1 MAARKTTDIESHIRE
16 YGEWRQQLHDDV
28 AEFQGWLKQ
37 QDLSDVHV
45 DQSLSGVLNTLRDD
59 KLYVAFVAEFSR
71 GKSELINAIFFGALG
86 RRILPS
92 AAGRTTMSPTEL
104 LYDSGSAPSLRLLPI
119 ETRKTGTTIAEYRG
133 FADEWKVF
141 KLDPK
146 SADGM
151 ADALQHIAETK
162 VVSQKEAQELGF
174 HIAADEHEQGMHILD
189 DGKVEVPHWRH
200 AIINYPHPLLENG
213 LVILDTP
220 GLNALGA
227 EPELTLNMLPSAHAV
242 LFILAADAGVT
253 KTDIDVWHDHIGNKK
268 SGSSKG
274 RLVVLN
280 KIDGLWDELRDDSE
294 VQKEI
299 ERQINDTAR
308 HLKIPPG
315 NIFPVSAQKGLYGK
329 VKDDKKV
336 LARSRLMELED
347 ALGKELVP
355 AKRDIVRNN
364 IRGDMNEIVTATKT
378 IIIQRMKG
386 VYEHIGELTS
396 LNGKNKDVVEDMMEK
411 VRGDKEVF
419 EKSLQRF
426 QATRSIF
433 SQQTNVLYSHLNI
446 KNLDKLIAQTKR
458 DMEISMTTG
467 GLKNCMRN
475 FFDQARGTME
485 EVAKQS
491 SEIKALM
498 EGVYVKFQKEHGL
511 SNIKPSSFSV
521 TRYVREIK
529 RLESKHEKFVT
540 GISMIMTEQKV
551 VTKKFYDSAVAKVR
565 AIFKMANRDADNWLK
580 NIMSPMESQVR
591 EHQIQLRRRLES
603 VKRIHQASDTL
614 QDRVKELEETRKI
627 VRGQEKVFNE
637 RTEKLLE
644 QLTTED
650 SNFDTKQYE
659 LEDRIG

>member
-1 MAARKTTDIESHIRE
+1 MTARKSANIESHIRE

-28 AEFQGWLKQ
+28 AEFQDWLKQ
-37 QDLSDVHV
+37 QDLSDIHV
-45 DQSLSGVLNTLRDD
+45 DQSLTEVLNTLRDD

-71 GKSELINAIFFGALG
+71 GKSELINAIFFAGLG

-104 LYDSGSAPSLRLLPI
+104 LYNRDTVPCLRLLPI
-119 ETRKTGTTIAEYRG
+119 ETRKTGTTIAEYRT
-133 FADEWKVF
+133 FEDEWTVI

-146 SADGM
+146 SAESM
-151 ADALQHIAETK
+151 ANALQHIAETK
-162 VVSQKEAQELGF
+162 IVSQKEAQELGF
-174 HIAADEHEQGMHILD
+174 HITADEHEQGMHILD
-189 DGKVEVPHWRH
+189 EGGVEVPRWRH
-200 AIINYPHPLLENG
+200 AIINFPHPMLENG

-227 EPELTLNMLPSAHAV
+227 EPELTLNMLPGAHAI

-253 KTDIDVWHDHIGNKK
+253 KSDIDVWHDHIGSKK
-268 SGSSKG
+268 SGSSRG

-280 KIDGLWDELRDDSE
+280 KIDGLWDELRDESD
-294 VQKEI
+294 VQNEI
-299 ERQINDTAR
+299 DRQIKDTAK
-308 HLKIPPG
+308 HLKIPVG

-329 VKDDKKV
+329 VKNDKKV

-347 ALGKELVP
+347 ALGRELVP
-355 AKRDIVRNN
+355 AKRDIVRSN
-364 IRGDMNEIVTATKT
+364 IRDGMDGIVTATRT
-378 IIIQRMKG
+378 IIKQRLKG

-396 LNGKNKDVVEDMMEK
+396 LNGKNKDVVEHMMEK
-411 VRGDKEVF
+411 VRANKEVF

-433 SQQTNVLYSHLNI
+433 SQQTNVLYSQLNI
-446 KNLDKLIAQTKR
+446 KNLDKLIAKTKR

-467 GLKNCMRN
+467 GLKNCMKN
-475 FFDQARGTME
+475 FFAQTRNTME
-485 EVAKQS
+485 EVAMQAN
-491 SEIKALM
+491 EIKELM
-498 EGVYVKFQKEHGL
+498 EGVYVKFQQEHGL

-521 TRYVREIK
+521 MRYVREIK
-529 RLESKHEKFVT
+529 RLEAKHEQFMS

-551 VTKKFYDSAVAKVR
+551 LTRKFYDSAVAKVR

-603 VKRIHQASDTL
+603 IKRIHQASDTL
-614 QDRVKELEETRKI
+614 SERVKELEDTRKM
-627 VRGQEKVFNE
+627 VSEQEKAFDK
-637 RTEKLLE
+637 RTGKLLK
-644 QLTTED
+644 LLVAED
-650 SNFDTKQYE
+650 TSFDTMQYE
-659 LEDRIG
+659 LEDRSG